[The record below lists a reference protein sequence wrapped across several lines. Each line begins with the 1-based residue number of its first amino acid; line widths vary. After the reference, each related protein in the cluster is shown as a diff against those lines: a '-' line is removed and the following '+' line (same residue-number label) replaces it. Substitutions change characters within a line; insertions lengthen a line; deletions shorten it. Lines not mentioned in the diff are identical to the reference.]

1 MSLFGNIDISGTGI
15 NAAQVWLNTIAGNLA
30 NMNDV
35 TSTSSAAYG
44 EQTPVFT
51 PVPSATPVGSGV
63 AVAAIA
69 EGDTTGTVEFDP
81 SSPVA
86 DARGMVRV
94 PDVQLGSQMVDMI
107 QAQTDFQANTSAL
120 ASAKTAYQSALTIGT

>member
-1 MSLFGNIDISGTGI
+1 MSLFGNIDVSATGI
-15 NAAQVWLNTIAGNLA
+15 GAAQTWLNTIAGNIA

-35 TSTSSAAYG
+35 GPVNAAVYG
-44 EQTPVFT
+44 QQAPVFT
-51 PVPSATPVGSGV
+51 PTVSFDQVGDGV

-69 EGDTTGTVEFDP
+69 VGDTTGIIQSDP

-86 DARGMVRV
+86 NAQGLVRV

-120 ASAKTAYQSALTIGT
+120 ASAKTAYQSALTLGT